1 VKIKRESVNFIN
13 KEGSSRNSTARE
25 SMQLLKQDSLT
36 HGAMKELRLSIN
48 GGMQSVLSSR
58 QNPLTSK
65 SIEDKS
71 ELKEQSRAKN
81 RNSKL
86 V

>member
-1 VKIKRESVNFIN
+1 
-13 KEGSSRNSTARE
+13 
-25 SMQLLKQDSLT
+25 
-36 HGAMKELRLSIN
+36 MKELRLSLN

-71 ELKEQSRAKN
+71 EFKEKSKGKN

>member
-1 VKIKRESVNFIN
+1 
-13 KEGSSRNSTARE
+13 
-25 SMQLLKQDSLT
+25 
-36 HGAMKELRLSIN
+36 
-48 GGMQSVLSSR
+48 MQSVLSSR